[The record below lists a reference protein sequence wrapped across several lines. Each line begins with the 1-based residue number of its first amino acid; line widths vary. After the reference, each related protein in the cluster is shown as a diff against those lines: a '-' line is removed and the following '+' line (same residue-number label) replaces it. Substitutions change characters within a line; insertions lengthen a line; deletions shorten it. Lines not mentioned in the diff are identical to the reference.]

1 MGDLPDIQMVR
12 SPQKIAVRMR
22 MRMRGVRLR
31 RMRRL
36 RATFG
41 LRKGKAMMR
50 SLIINGSPRRNGTI
64 GTMMRVASET
74 LGPDAELVHIG
85 DCRIAPCTACMRCRE
100 TGECSLPHDDG
111 HDLAEKIRNA
121 DLLVIGSPTHWGGMS
136 APLKNLFDRNVP
148 VFMGESARGIPVARQ
163 KGKRALIVAACT
175 TPYPFNIWMKQ
186 SRGTV
191 RALREILRTGG
202 YRTASI
208 EIGGTKRFGTLPSR
222 YPERLKR
229 KLWKILR
236 KTADTPR

>member
-1 MGDLPDIQMVR
+1 
-12 SPQKIAVRMR
+12 
-22 MRMRGVRLR
+22 
-31 RMRRL
+31 
-36 RATFG
+36 
-41 LRKGKAMMR
+41 MR
-50 SLIINGSPRRNGTI
+50 SLIVNGSPRRNGTI

-111 HDLAEKIRNA
+111 HDLADKIRNA

-202 YRTASI
+202 YRIESI
-208 EIGGTKRFGTLPSR
+208 EIGGTKRFGTLPLR
-222 YPERLKR
+222 YPEHLKS
-229 KLWKILR
+229 KLRKILR
-236 KTADTPR
+236 KTAGKAR

>member
-1 MGDLPDIQMVR
+1 
-12 SPQKIAVRMR
+12 
-22 MRMRGVRLR
+22 
-31 RMRRL
+31 
-36 RATFG
+36 
-41 LRKGKAMMR
+41 
-50 SLIINGSPRRNGTI
+50 
-64 GTMMRVASET
+64 MMRVASET

-85 DCRIAPCTACMRCRE
+85 DCRIAPCTACMQCRE

-111 HDLAEKIRNA
+111 HDLADKIRNA

-202 YRTASI
+202 YRIESI
-208 EIGGTKRFGTLPSR
+208 EIGGTKRFGTLPLR
-222 YPERLKR
+222 YPERLKS
-229 KLWKILR
+229 KLRKILR
-236 KTADTPR
+236 KTAGKAR

>member
-1 MGDLPDIQMVR
+1 
-12 SPQKIAVRMR
+12 
-22 MRMRGVRLR
+22 
-31 RMRRL
+31 
-36 RATFG
+36 
-41 LRKGKAMMR
+41 MR

-111 HDLAEKIRNA
+111 HDLADKIRNA

-202 YRTASI
+202 YRIESI
-208 EIGGTKRFGTLPSR
+208 EIGGTKRFGTLPLR
-222 YPERLKR
+222 YPERLKS
-229 KLWKILR
+229 KLRKILR
-236 KTADTPR
+236 KTDMRDSCRQSVSRPPNYKALLSYE